1 MSVLSWFE
9 GVGQWIWNAGT
20 NAVNVAY
27 NDTIG
32 EFESSVGNAVLSSAE
47 TFAEDIVSG
56 FLSFL
61 AIVFGWIQG
70 QIVDFFGSLVLL
82 AKAMGI
88 LGPVI
93 MILTIFTVAVSVML
107 VIKAVITEL

>member
-20 NAVNVAY
+20 NALNTAY

-32 EFESSVGNAVLSSAE
+32 EFVNYTGNAILSTAE
-47 TFAEDIVSG
+47 TFALDIVSG

-61 AIVFGWIQG
+61 AIVFGWMQL
-70 QIVDFFGSLVLL
+70 QIENFFGSLVLL
-82 AKAMGI
+82 AQSMGI
-88 LGPVI
+88 IGPVV